1 MFLNG
6 NRSDRLSLFPRS
18 EIDMQMM
25 TRIFLLPGDSVS
37 QLLGAEDHDDR
48 AMIRTMIN
56 MLFWNAVI
64 IIGAFIIGF

>member
-1 MFLNG
+1 
-6 NRSDRLSLFPRS
+6 
-18 EIDMQMM
+18 MQMM